1 MTTCTR
7 NGKRWNINE
16 VLSLEREFELLELS
30 IPEIALRHKRTERAI
45 LCKLFSEGWISEDE
59 LELEVEESEYNNIDD
74 NSVDSDEN
82 DINSVDSDGNSDDTN
97 NVNYLTSLEIMNN
110 RIYNLECAVEEISH
124 VVEKISKVLVSSKKT
139 NKIYM

>member
-30 IPEIALRHKRTERAI
+30 IPEIAMRHKRTERAI

-74 NSVDSDEN
+74 NSVDSYESDNSDEN
-82 DINSVDSDGNSDDTN
+82 DDNSVDTN
-97 NVNYLTSLEIMNN
+97 NVHGSFDLEVMNN
-110 RIYNLECAVEEISH
+110 RICNLECAVEEITH
-124 VVEKISKVLVSSKKT
+124 VVEEIRKVVVSSKKT